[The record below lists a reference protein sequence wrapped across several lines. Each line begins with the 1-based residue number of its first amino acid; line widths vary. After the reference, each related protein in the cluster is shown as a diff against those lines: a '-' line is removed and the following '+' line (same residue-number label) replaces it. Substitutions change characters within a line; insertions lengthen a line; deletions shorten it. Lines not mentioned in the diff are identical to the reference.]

1 MQERC
6 TVAIIKL
13 ANAGDSMTF
22 RVKSAETVAGKFG
35 AQVKFTAENGD
46 CLFISEETAG
56 RQLGRIPLDTMEC
69 AGETLTFSRT
79 ENPKGGA
86 PYWNIGVADAVDRS
100 APPQSKR
107 LAPPS
112 KKPLPFDEESFPPE
126 DAVYAVSPQEHMPVR
141 QAGMQNLNAP
151 APTDD
156 DAPEWV
162 TETPAKPSGVAPN
175 AEKKKAYIT
184 AYLDL
189 LGYVR
194 AHSGLKDEQAMQAC
208 CATIFIGLK
217 QEGLR

>member
-1 MQERC
+1 M
-6 TVAIIKL
+6 AIIKL

-35 AQVKFTAENGD
+35 SQVKFTAENGD
-46 CLFISEETAG
+46 CLFISEDTAG

-100 APPQSKR
+100 TPVASKR
-107 LAPPS
+107 MAPPS
-112 KKPLPFDEESFPPE
+112 KKLPFDEDSFPPE

-141 QAGMQNLNAP
+141 QAGMQNLSDEP
-151 APTDD
+151 LPPE
-156 DAPEWV
+156 PEWV
-162 TETPAKPSGVAPN
+162 THHEAPAKPSGVAPN

-189 LGYVR
+189 LQYVR
-194 AHSGLKDEQAMQAC
+194 AHSGLKDEVGMQAC
-208 CATIFIGLK
+208 AATMWIGLK

>member
-1 MQERC
+1 M
-6 TVAIIKL
+6 AIIKL

-46 CLFISEETAG
+46 CLFISEDTAG
-56 RQLGRIPLDTMEC
+56 RQLGRIPLDTLDC

-86 PYWNIGVADAVDRS
+86 PYWNIGVADVIDKAIGSVG
-100 APPQSKR
+100 SKR
-107 LAPPS
+107 LPPPP

-126 DAVYAVSPQEHMPVR
+126 PDIDDPYLGNENLPVR
-141 QAGMQNLNAP
+141 QAGMANLS
-151 APTDD
+151 
-156 DAPEWV
+156 E
-162 TETPAKPSGVAPN
+162 PAKPSSVAPK
-175 AEKKKAYIT
+175 AEAKAAYIN

-194 AHSGLKDEQAMQAC
+194 AHSGLKDEVAIQA
-208 CATIFIGLK
+208 ATATLHIGLK